1 MAKFYIT
8 TPIYYVNDR
17 PHVGH
22 LYTTMAADILARY
35 HRMIGEDVFLVTGT
49 DDNAQKNMEA
59 ATKTGKPVA
68 EYVSEMSAVWER
80 TWQDLG
86 ISFDRF
92 IRTSSPEHVAAVE
105 AFFKKVQAAGDIYK
119 GMYEG
124 AYCVGCESFKTE
136 TELVDGKC
144 PLHNRVPEQVK
155 QENYF
160 FRVSKYR
167 DAILAHIEAHPDFVE
182 PSSRRNEVTN
192 FIKDHLNDFSISRP
206 NNGWGIPVPGDD
218 AHTLYVWFDALINY
232 VTAIGYASDDK
243 EFAKW
248 WPADLHLVGK
258 DIIKFHC
265 AYWPAMLMAAG
276 LSLPRQVFAHGFFTN
291 EGQKI
296 SKSLGN
302 AIDPLELVKEFGIEP
317 VRWYLTREIAFGEDG
332 DFSKETLKARYA
344 AELAHGIGN
353 LVART
358 LGMAEQY
365 LDGIVPKNP
374 GIDANAGIWGTY
386 TKAMEE
392 HRFDKA
398 AECIWHYVG
407 SLDGY
412 IAIEQPWVLKKAG
425 DTARIEQ
432 VLYNVM
438 ESLRHLAWMLTPFL
452 PTTAQGIFERLGIPE
467 EGKRSFAQA
476 KQWGGLTPGTKVTKG
491 AGLFPSLDEVK

>member
-1 MAKFYIT
+1 MKKFYIT

-35 HRMIGEDVFLVTGT
+35 HRACAEEVFLVTGT

-59 ATKTGKPVA
+59 ATKAGKPVA
-68 EYVSEMSAVWER
+68 EYVSEMSAVWEQ
-80 TWQDLG
+80 TWRELG
-86 ISFDRF
+86 ISFDSF
-92 IRTSSPEHVAAVE
+92 IRTSSKEHIAAVG
-105 AFFKKVQAAGDIYK
+105 AFFKKVETTGDIYK

-124 AYCVGCESFKTE
+124 AYCTGCESFKTD

-144 PLHNRVPEQVK
+144 PLHNRVPESVK

-167 DAILAHIEAHPDFVE
+167 DALLDHISTHPEFIE

-192 FIKDHLNDFSISRP
+192 FIKDHLEDFSISRP

-232 VTAIGYASDDK
+232 VSAVGYGSDEAQFK
-243 EFAKW
+243 KL

-276 LSLPRQVFAHGFFTN
+276 LPLPKQVFAHGFFTN

-302 AIDPLELVKEFGIEP
+302 AIDPIVLVKEYGIET

-332 DFSKETLKARYA
+332 DFSIERLKERYN
-344 AELAHGIGN
+344 AELSHGIGN
-353 LVART
+353 LVSRT

-365 LDGIVPKNP
+365 LGGVVP
-374 GIDANAGIWGTY
+374 GHTAEDQNAGIWKEY
-386 TKAMEE
+386 MRAMDE

-398 AECIWHYVG
+398 AGVIRDYAS
-407 SLDGY
+407 SLDNL
-412 IAIEQPWVLKKAG
+412 IALKQPWVLKKEG
-425 DTARIEQ
+425 KNKEIEE
-432 VLYNVM
+432 VLYTVM
-438 ESLRHLAWMLTPFL
+438 ESLRHLGHMLRPFM
-452 PTTAQGIFERLGIPE
+452 PQTAQGIFDRLGISDQADQDI
-467 EGKRSFAQA
+467 KQAQ
-476 KQWGGLTPGTKVTKG
+476 KWGLLAPGTKITKG
-491 AGLFPSLDEVK
+491 TGLFPPLAKE